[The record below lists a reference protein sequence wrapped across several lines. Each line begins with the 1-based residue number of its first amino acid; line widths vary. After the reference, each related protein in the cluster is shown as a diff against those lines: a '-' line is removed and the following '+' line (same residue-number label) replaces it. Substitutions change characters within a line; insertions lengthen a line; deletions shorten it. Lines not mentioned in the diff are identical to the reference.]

1 MTVTTLVAIFKT
13 EKYHVTDTSAEV
25 RLSIVNT
32 YKLLLRI
39 MTLPSI
45 KMLAI
50 VVLTVNVGIT
60 KKFYCAFAC
69 ILFDFSI
76 TL

>member
-1 MTVTTLVAIFKT
+1 MVITTLVAIFKT
-13 EKYHVTDTSAEV
+13 EKDHVTNTSAEIQ
-25 RLSIVNT
+25 LSIVNT

-50 VVLTVNVGIT
+50 IVLSVNVGIT
-60 KKFYCAFAC
+60 KKCY
-69 ILFDFSI
+69 
-76 TL
+76 